1 MTGPDLPAFASPT
14 AVVRALPFMAH
25 LPADVRNLILAGF
38 EERTYRFGETVSTP
52 EDSAFVVVVEGEVR
66 VVAER
71 ADRTEVSLGVLGA
84 GQTSG
89 ERALVEDH
97 PPGVTLRAASTAVRV
112 LRLDRGVA
120 VALARAHPEAAAAFA
135 EQAHAK
141 RIAAFLRTDDTFRDL
156 DPKGVELI
164 VARGRGKDARDGDV
178 IVWEGGQTASWW
190 IVESGRL
197 VEHSGQGSARRD
209 VRFLRAGD
217 VFGEVGAL
225 DGSAQL
231 TTVTAASECRLLE
244 LDAAVLDELGALDP
258 MFASRLGDRARLHLS
273 RVAVRPLDFAG
284 GDEASGV
291 HQRPPTPPPSPDERI
306 AAGVDVSGEP
316 PAPEQWVAP
325 RRFPFVRQI
334 DLADCG
340 VAALAMICRA
350 FGRKVSLPFLRHVA
364 GTGQDGTSLRGI
376 MRAAEEA
383 GLEGHAL
390 KASKSRLAELQLP
403 AILHWEGNH
412 WIVVYAVDGDRV
424 RVADPG
430 RGLRTVNRAELDE
443 KWSGWCATF
452 RPTPR
457 LDDAPVEHLDLG
469 WVRPFVRPMRAR
481 LALATAMAI
490 VATGLQLLAPV
501 LTQRVV
507 DAAAA
512 GHSGRVSLLILLIVG
527 LLFAGLG
534 VSLLQRRMLARAAV
548 RLDSDALDFVSG
560 RLLQLPLKYFETRR
574 TADIERRLN
583 GLRQV
588 RGLFV
593 QGIVGGLSAVVQLVV
608 TLFIMFTYS
617 PVIALVFLATAPV
630 YAGLMRYSSHRLT
643 TDVRQPRGGVLASR
657 RKAARCDQGHRGG
670 QERGRGGRPPTGD
683 PARVRPAQRPRV
695 PQRLGA
701 DVLRRGRPD
710 GGVPALRPVPLGRRA
725 ARRQRL
731 AVDRRVRGRQ
741 LARPARQRPDRRA
754 ARPLGPG
761 TAGLGPATAAAG
773 RARGRAGAGPAC
785 DAAPQ
790 TSRRLSGR
798 IALRQVALTYPDA
811 PDRRILDDVTLVLE
825 PGSTLGLVGRS
836 GSGKST
842 LVRCLAGLVVPSN
855 GSVLYDEV
863 DMREL
868 DWRQLRRRIG
878 VVLQAPYLFDD
889 TIAANIALGE
899 DVPDMALVQRAAEIA
914 DAAGFIE
921 SMALGY
927 DTKVG
932 DSGIRL
938 SGGQAQRV
946 CIARALYHDPPV
958 LLFDE
963 ATSALDTESEAAVKR
978 NLDRVLEDR
987 TAVIVAHRLSTIRD
1001 ADTIAVLEQG
1011 RIVEHGTHDALLDR
1025 AGSLLPPAGQPG
1037 RLTHGT
1043 EVRGSA
1049 IHGSL
1054 SRVMSLRRKKA
1065 SRQRV
1070 WWIPG
1075 GLSGG
1080 GSGA

>member
-1 MTGPDLPAFASPT
+1 MSEHDSAAWASPT
-14 AVVRALPFMAH
+14 AVVRALPFMAQ
-25 LPADVRNLILAGF
+25 LPPEVRNLILAGF
-38 EERTYRFGETVSTP
+38 EERTYRFGDTVSTP

-66 VVAER
+66 ELAEG
-71 ADRTEVSLGVLGA
+71 ADSAEVSLGVLGP

-89 ERALVEDH
+89 ERALVEDK
-97 PPGVTLRAASTAVRV
+97 PPGVTLRAASSAVRV

-120 VALARAHPEAAAAFA
+120 VALARAHPEAAAAFS

-141 RIAAFLRTDDTFRDL
+141 RIAAFLRTDETFRDL

-164 VARGRGKDARDGDV
+164 VSRGRQLAAKDGDV
-178 IVWEGGQTASWW
+178 IAREGKRTASWW

-197 VEHSGQGSARRD
+197 VEHTGQESARRD

-225 DGSAQL
+225 DGAVRL
-231 TTVTAASECRLLE
+231 TTVSAVSNCRLLE
-244 LDAAVLDELGALDP
+244 LDASVLAELGTLDP
-258 MFASRLGDRARLHLS
+258 PFASRLGDRARLHFS
-273 RVAVRPLDFAG
+273 RIAVRPLDFGG

-291 HQRPPTPPPSPDERI
+291 HQRPPTPPPSPDERM
-306 AAGVDVSGEP
+306 AAGVDVSGE
-316 PAPEQWVAP
+316 APVAEPWVAP
-325 RRFPFVRQI
+325 HRFPFVRQI
-334 DLADCG
+334 DFADCG

-350 FGRKVSLPFLRHVA
+350 FGRKVSLPFIRHVA

-383 GLEGHAL
+383 GLEGHAF
-390 KASKSRLAELQLP
+390 KASKDRLDELQLP
-403 AILHWEGNH
+403 AIIHWEGNH
-412 WIVVYAVDGDRV
+412 WIVLYAVEGDRV

-430 RGLRTVNRAELDE
+430 RGLRRLSRAEVDE
-443 KWSGWCATF
+443 NWTGWCATF

-457 LDDAPVEHLDLG
+457 LDDAPVEHLDLA
-469 WVRPFVRPMRAR
+469 WVRPLVRPMRAK
-481 LALATAMAI
+481 LAIATTMAVGATA
-490 VATGLQLLAPV
+490 LQLVAPV

-512 GHSGRVSLLILLIVG
+512 GHSGRVSLLIVLIIALLV
-527 LLFAGLG
+527 LGLG

-548 RLDSDALDFVSG
+548 RLDGDALDFVSG
-560 RLLQLPLKYFETRR
+560 RLLQLPLKYFEARR

-593 QGIVGGLSAVVQLVV
+593 QGIVGGLSAVVQLIV
-608 TLFIMFTYS
+608 TLVIMVSYS
-617 PVIALVFLATAPV
+617 PIIAVVFLATAPV
-630 YAGLMRYSSHRLT
+630 YAGLMRYSSARLRPT
-643 TDVRQPRGGVLASR
+643 FDSLEEAYSR
-657 RKAARCDQGHRGG
+657 HAAKQLDAIKGI
-670 QERGRGGRPPTGD
+670 E
-683 PARVRPAQRPRV
+683 AAKSA
-695 PQRLGA
+695 GA
-701 DVLRRGRPD
+701 EEGLRRGIQREFASLAD
-710 GGVPALRPVPLGRRA
+710 RVFRSDWVLMFYDAAVQVAGFLLFVLFLWVGALLVARGTLTIGELVAVNSLVLLANAPIAILLGLWDQVQQA
-725 ARRQRL
+725 SVLLQRL
-731 AVDRRVRGRQ
+731 QDVLEAEPEQTQNGT
-741 LARPARQRPDRRA
+741 
-754 ARPLGPG
+754 PL
-761 TAGLGPATAAAG
+761 
-773 RARGRAGAGPAC
+773 R
-785 DAAPQ
+785 DV
-790 TSRRLSGR
+790 RRLSGR

-811 PDRRILDDVTLVLE
+811 PDRRILDNVTLVLE

-842 LVRCLAGLVVPSN
+842 LVRCLAGLVVPTD

-899 DVPDMALVQRAAEIA
+899 DLADMTLVRRAAEIA
-914 DAAGFIE
+914 DAASFIE
-921 SMALGY
+921 SMALAY

-932 DSGIRL
+932 DSGMRL

-978 NLDRVLEDR
+978 NLDRVLKDR

-1001 ADTIAVLEQG
+1001 ADVIAVLEKG
-1011 RIVEHGTHDALLDR
+1011 RIVEHGTHDQLLDR
-1025 AGSLLPPAGQPG
+1025 QGLYYHL
-1037 RLTHGT
+1037 H
-1043 EVRGSA
+1043 
-1049 IHGSL
+1049 
-1054 SRVMSLRRKKA
+1054 A
-1065 SRQRV
+1065 SQV
-1070 WWIPG
+1070 
-1075 GLSGG
+1075 
-1080 GSGA
+1080 A